1 MVNLGVDEIIK
12 YPFLTEAG
20 QYLQDKGFTLEQFG
34 TDSDLKKV
42 VDNAF
47 DRICIAA
54 DGKIYKSETSNST
67 NLPMEVFSFLIAV
80 ILLKL
85 TGMNTLIR
93 RFSLAEARRAEHFL
107 EKDLMDRTDQTKEQ
121 LALKIMQDLFS
132 CLLYTS
138 DAADE

>member
-1 MVNLGVDEIIK
+1 MVNLGVDEIVK

-34 TDSDLKKV
+34 TDSDLKKI
-42 VDNAF
+42 VDSAF
-47 DRICIAA
+47 ERITIAA
-54 DGKIYKSETSNST
+54 DGKIYKSDTDTTS
-67 NLPMEVFSFLIAV
+67 NLPMEVFSFLLAV

-107 EKDLMDRTDQTKEQ
+107 EKDL
-121 LALKIMQDLFS
+121 I
-132 CLLYTS
+132 LYVC
-138 DAADE
+138 

>member
-12 YPFLTEAG
+12 YPFLAEAG

-47 DRICIAA
+47 ERICIAA

-80 ILLKL
+80 D
-85 TGMNTLIR
+85 
-93 RFSLAEARRAEHFL
+93 FL
-107 EKDLMDRTDQTKEQ
+107 N
-121 LALKIMQDLFS
+121 
-132 CLLYTS
+132 
-138 DAADE
+138 